1 MIRTHCSPLLLTLP
15 CVAAIGTP
23 PGTVAGE
30 PHGGLG
36 TGLHAVAAGRVPDRS
51 ISPFLYGGG

>member
-1 MIRTHCSPLLLTLP
+1 MIRTHCSPLLPTLP

-23 PGTVAGE
+23 PGNVAGE
-30 PHGGLG
+30 PDGRLG